1 MATTVARVIPI
12 IDWLSEPG
20 GSVEKFAEVGCD
32 CACYLISFSGYIK
45 NLIENYEARVP
56 NNIQIDQKLQGLYG
70 SARKD
75 CAAALKT
82 DIKRE
87 WASNGGS
94 WYASSKEVCPPL
106 LSGRQEGLEA
116 QKFLLSKAVENLVK
130 VACRTERFG
139 KVGRSVD
146 ANIWEFE
153 GRGKPYNDRIRGQKQ
168 HGRALRMLGN
178 LFC

>member
-1 MATTVARVIPI
+1 MVTTVARAIPI
-12 IDWLSEPG
+12 IDWLSEPED
-20 GSVEKFAEVGCD
+20 SVEKFAEVGCD

-45 NLIENYEARVP
+45 NLIENREAQAP
-56 NNIQIDQKLQGLYG
+56 DNIQIGQRFQESYG
-70 SARKD
+70 SARRG
-75 CAAALKT
+75 CAAALKP

-87 WASNGGS
+87 WVSRGGS
-94 WYASSKEVCPPL
+94 WNASGREVCLPL
-106 LSGRQEGLEA
+106 LSGREEGLGA
-116 QKFLLSKAVENLVK
+116 QKSLLSKAVENLIK

-153 GRGKPYNDRIRGQKQ
+153 GRGKPYNDRIRGQRK
-168 HGRALRMLGN
+168 HGKASRMLGN